1 MAPHEVEEKKLEEK
15 MRKRRGFAWR
25 NVLMSFALTL
35 LFLLCSVVSTV
46 PARSEA
52 SGVQCSE
59 FLQEAVRLRLV
70 RVARGEGGEESRSAE
85 LELRAQQRKSV
96 LAVLLRFRL
105 QEDFNTH

>member
-15 MRKRRGFAWR
+15 MRKRCGFAWR
-25 NVLMSFALTL
+25 NVLM
-35 LFLLCSVVSTV
+35 C
-46 PARSEA
+46 REA
-52 SGVQCSE
+52 SGVQGSE
-59 FLQEAVRLRLV
+59 LLQEAVRLRLV